1 MSETD
6 AFLQDELFHIA
17 VFDWMMQ
24 SELSDRLLSVKSG
37 FLENYLLQTVKST
50 PDNILAADM
59 LWKYYEQVQKR
70 PIDQFSRFS
79 RSNSTDQQHER

>member
-1 MSETD
+1 
-6 AFLQDELFHIA
+6 
-17 VFDWMMQ
+17 MMQ

-70 PIDQFSRFS
+70 PNRPVLTFF
-79 RSNSTDQQHER
+79 

>member
-1 MSETD
+1 MSKTD

-59 LWKYYEQVQKR
+59 LWKYYEQVNKEQW
-70 PIDQFSRFS
+70 
-79 RSNSTDQQHER
+79 

>member
-1 MSETD
+1 MSKTD
-6 AFLQDELFHIA
+6 NFLQDELFHIA

-24 SELSDRLLSVKSG
+24 SKLSDRLLSVKSG

-59 LWKYYEQVQKR
+59 LWKYYEQVNNKLDR
-70 PIDQFSRFS
+70 LVLTFL
-79 RSNSTDQQHER
+79 

>member
-70 PIDQFSRFS
+70 P
-79 RSNSTDQQHER
+79 N

>member
-1 MSETD
+1 MSKTD
-6 AFLQDELFHIA
+6 TFLQDELFHIA

-59 LWKYYEQVQKR
+59 LWKYYEQVKKR
-70 PIDQFSRFS
+70 P
-79 RSNSTDQQHER
+79 N

>member
-1 MSETD
+1 MSKTD

-59 LWKYYEQVQKR
+59 LWKYYEQVNKEHC
-70 PIDQFSRFS
+70 
-79 RSNSTDQQHER
+79 RSFLIFF

>member
-1 MSETD
+1 MSKTD

-59 LWKYYEQVQKR
+59 LWKYYEQVKKR
-70 PIDQFSRFS
+70 P
-79 RSNSTDQQHER
+79 N

>member
-1 MSETD
+1 MSKTD

-59 LWKYYEQVQKR
+59 LWKYYEQVQNR
-70 PIDQFSRFS
+70 LIDQFSRFS
-79 RSNSTDQQHER
+79 RSNSTDQQRER

>member
-1 MSETD
+1 MSKTD

-59 LWKYYEQVQKR
+59 LWKYYEQVNKEQC
-70 PIDQFSRFS
+70 
-79 RSNSTDQQHER
+79 RSVLIVF

>member
-1 MSETD
+1 MSKTD

-70 PIDQFSRFS
+70 P
-79 RSNSTDQQHER
+79 N

>member
-59 LWKYYEQVQKR
+59 LWKYYEQVQNR
-70 PIDQFSRFS
+70 LIDQFSRFS
-79 RSNSTDQQHER
+79 RSNSTDQQRER